1 MYAKYVGMFAQ
12 FLINNL
18 NEICLSITAVTIM
31 IAGPHLT
38 SAIKRLTKPYNWF
51 FKFCCFIVL
60 CTVIL
65 TFLSKILFKGLKYWY
80 GQQNGLALILW
91 ITGTYLCLAFFAK
104 QQKEI

>member
-1 MYAKYVGMFAQ
+1 MIAKYTAIFAQ
-12 FLINNL
+12 FLANNL

-38 SAIKRLTKPYNWF
+38 SAIKRVTKPYNWF
-51 FKFCCFIVL
+51 FKFCCFIIL

-65 TFLSKILFKGLKYWY
+65 TFLSKILYKGLKYWY
-80 GQQNGLALILW
+80 GQQSGLALILW
-91 ITGTYLCLAFFAK
+91 VTCTYLSLAFIAK